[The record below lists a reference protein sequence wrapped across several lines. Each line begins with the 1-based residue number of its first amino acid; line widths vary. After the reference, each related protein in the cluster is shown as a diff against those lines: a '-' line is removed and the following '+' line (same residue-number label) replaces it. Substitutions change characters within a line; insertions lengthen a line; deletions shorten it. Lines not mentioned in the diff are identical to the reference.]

1 MLSGEL
7 GDTWLRGC
15 INHRPLV
22 PDPVNAGGGIA
33 IKKPDL
39 FSPIHQP
46 TPIYDHK

>member
-15 INHRPLV
+15 IEHRPLV

-33 IKKPDL
+33 IRTYNL
-39 FSPIHQP
+39 FSPIRQP
-46 TPIYDHK
+46 NPIYDQ